1 MLRGALAEHAAVAAD
16 SCSPEERGRR
26 RIVCMTGRLYKT
38 GVNGIRAV

>member
-26 RIVCMTGRLYKT
+26 IVCMTGRLYKT